1 MRPSLPLRRPARV
14 AAALTALAVTG
25 GVLAGCSSSEDDGDG
40 TTYLVGAPIV
50 QSGPGAFAGKPVAQ
64 GIELAVAEI
73 NDSDFLG
80 DGGRID
86 LEIVDTAGDPGK
98 AIAAYRQLEADD
110 ASAVLC
116 CTLGG
121 EAGALS
127 PLLRE
132 STVPGVVTVSI
143 LDDLADPPYLFRPF
157 EVPSAPGGMYDQF
170 LDTVLPGSGASDA
183 VMVVNDDNDAMV
195 QDAAVFEAG
204 LERNDV
210 DLVKTISV
218 GTAETSFTSVA
229 TEIASIDPG
238 IVVAST
244 IGSSTANLAK
254 ALRSRGWDGPIVSN
268 VGADSRAAY
277 DASGGDLQ
285 GTVFP
290 TPFSAAF
297 TVNEE
302 GASFAAAYEEEYGE
316 APDMFAAQGY
326 TAMWLVATAIRD
338 AGSGDPDKVAEAL
351 TAVEEQTS
359 VYGTLTYT
367 EGQAEVAEPG
377 QYLVWGP
384 DGTLTPWAS

>member
-1 MRPSLPLRRPARV
+1 MRRAVRTAG
-14 AAALTALAVTG
+14 ALTALAVAG
-25 GVLAGCSSSEDDGDG
+25 SVLAGCSSSDGEEG
-40 TTYLVGAPIV
+40 PTTYLVGAPIV

-80 DGGRID
+80 DGAEIE

-170 LDTVLPGSGASDA
+170 LDTVLPAGGFADA

-195 QDAAVFEAG
+195 QDAAVYEAG
-204 LERNDV
+204 LERHGV
-210 DLVKTISV
+210 DLVKTIRV
-218 GTAETSFTSVA
+218 GTAETSFTGVA
-229 TEIASIDPG
+229 TEIASLDPDV
-238 IVVAST
+238 VVAST

-254 ALRSRGWDGPIVSN
+254 ALRSRGYDRPIVSN

-277 DASGGDLQ
+277 DASGGDLA
-285 GTVFP
+285 GTIFP

-297 TVNEE
+297 TVNDE
-302 GASFAAAYEEEYGE
+302 GAEFAAAYEQEYGA

-326 TAMWLVATAIRD
+326 TAMWLVATALRD
-338 AGSGDPDKVAEAL
+338 AGSGDPAKVAEAL
-351 TAVEEQTS
+351 AAVEEQVS
-359 VYGTLTYT
+359 VYGSLTYAD
-367 EGQAEVAEPG
+367 GQAEVEEPG
-377 QYLVWGP
+377 QYLVWGE
-384 DGTLTPWAS
+384 GGSLAPWSPRPGSN

>member
-1 MRPSLPLRRPARV
+1 MRRAAR
-14 AAALTALAVTG
+14 AAGALTALAVAG
-25 GVLAGCSSSEDDGDG
+25 SVLAGCSSSDDEGG
-40 TTYLVGAPIV
+40 ATTYLVGAPIV

-73 NDSDFLG
+73 NASDFLG
-80 DGGRID
+80 DGSEIE

-143 LDDLADPPYLFRPF
+143 LEDLADPPYLFRPF

-170 LDTVLPGSGASDA
+170 LDTVLPAGEFADA

-195 QDAAVFEAG
+195 QDAAVYEAG
-204 LERNDV
+204 LERNGV
-210 DLVKTISV
+210 DLAKTIRV
-218 GTAETSFTSVA
+218 GTAETSFTAVA
-229 TEIASIDPG
+229 TEIASIDPDV
-238 IVVAST
+238 VVAST

-254 ALRSRGWDGPIVSN
+254 ALRSRGYDKPIVSN

-277 DASGGDLQ
+277 DASDGDLA

-302 GASFAAAYEEEYGE
+302 GAEFAAAYEEEYGA

-338 AGSGDPDKVAEAL
+338 AGSGDPAKVAAAL
-351 TAVEEQTS
+351 AEVEEQVS
-359 VYGTLTYT
+359 VYGSLTYAD
-367 EGQAEVAEPG
+367 GQAEVEEPG
-377 QYLVWGP
+377 QYLVWGE
-384 DGTLTPWAS
+384 GGSLTPWSA

>member
-1 MRPSLPLRRPARV
+1 MRRAART
-14 AAALTALAVTG
+14 LIALAVAG
-25 GVLAGCSSSEDDGDG
+25 GVLAGCSSSDDDGA
-40 TTYLVGAPIV
+40 TTYLIGAPIV

-73 NDSDFLG
+73 NDSGFLA
-80 DGGRID
+80 DGARIE

-127 PLLRE
+127 PLLKE
-132 STVPGVVTVSI
+132 SSVPGVVTVSI

-170 LDTVLPGSGASDA
+170 LDTVLPASGFGDA

-195 QDAAVFEAG
+195 QDAAVYETG
-204 LERNDV
+204 LERHGV
-210 DLVKTISV
+210 RLAKTISV

-229 TEIASIDPG
+229 TEIASIDPDV
-238 IVVAST
+238 VVAST

-254 ALRSRGWDGPIVSN
+254 ALRSRGWDKPIVSN

-277 DASGGDLQ
+277 DASGGDLA

-297 TVNEE
+297 PVNDE
-302 GASFAAAYEEEYGE
+302 GAAFAAAYEEEYGE

-326 TAMWLVATAIRD
+326 TALWLVATALRD
-338 AGSGDPDKVAEAL
+338 AGSGDPADVAKAL
-351 TAVEEQTS
+351 AAIEEQVS
-359 VYGTLTYT
+359 VYGSLRYT
-367 EGQAEVAEPG
+367 EGQAEVEEPG
-377 QYLVWGP
+377 RYLVWGE
-384 DGTLTPWAS
+384 DGALTPWSA

>member
-1 MRPSLPLRRPARV
+1 MRRAVRTAG
-14 AAALTALAVTG
+14 ALTVLAVAGT
-25 GVLAGCSSSEDDGDG
+25 VLAGCSSSDEEGG
-40 TTYLVGAPIV
+40 ATTYLVGAPIV

-80 DGGRID
+80 DGSEIE

-170 LDTVLPGSGASDA
+170 LDTVLPAGDFADA

-195 QDAAVFEAG
+195 QDAAVYEAG
-204 LERNDV
+204 LERNGV
-210 DLVKTISV
+210 GLAKTIRV
-218 GTAETSFTSVA
+218 GTAETSFTGVA
-229 TEIASIDPG
+229 TEIASIDPDV
-238 IVVAST
+238 VVAST

-254 ALRSRGWDGPIVSN
+254 ALRSRGYDKPIVSN

-277 DASGGDLQ
+277 DASGGDLA
-285 GTVFP
+285 GTIFP

-297 TVNEE
+297 TVNDE
-302 GASFAAAYEEEYGE
+302 GAEFAAAYEEEYGE

-338 AGSGDPDKVAEAL
+338 AGSGDPAEVAEAL
-351 TAVEEQTS
+351 AAVEEQVS
-359 VYGTLTYT
+359 VYGTLSYT
-367 EGQAEVAEPG
+367 DGQAEAEEPG
-377 QYLVWGP
+377 QYLVWGA
-384 DGTLTPWAS
+384 DGSLTPWPA